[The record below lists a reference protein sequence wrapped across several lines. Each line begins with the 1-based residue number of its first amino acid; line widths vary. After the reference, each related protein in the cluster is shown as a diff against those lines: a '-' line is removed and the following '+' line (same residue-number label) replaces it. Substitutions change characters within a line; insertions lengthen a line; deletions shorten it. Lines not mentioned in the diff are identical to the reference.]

1 MVWTALVASAQTDT
15 LPYIPLYE
23 NAASKNA
30 PAADNHSVVHVASN
44 NDFIANEDLR
54 TFYNLYAAGKYRE
67 AIAHS
72 RRMSTADFDKLE
84 HQFHLKYA
92 IAAYK
97 EMELNEEADS
107 LAKLFY
113 QKNPFYETTLF
124 DPVSFRELLDNY
136 YTMPKFSVWLA
147 LSNNI
152 VMAKVDTVFVISNDT
167 MQRKP
172 DYKFNSFGVQVG
184 FEYHP
189 LKWLSVSVSPTLT
202 HTSYT
207 RSIRRHEM
215 SSYKFSDEYTT
226 IAFPMRI
233 EAGLYRRRAAFVPS
247 VFAGFQPKIIVKSDI
262 TSTHSLIGAM
272 DDRIE
277 KSNADDKNKV
287 NYSVLGGV
295 RLSYNIHRLTLFGE
309 VCMSMD
315 TKTFYDTK
323 KQYLHPDIVYKHLYI
338 PDVFLHQGDV
348 AISGCKAKPQVQ
360 NRCQIPLRL
369 QYQIIHPI

>member
-1 MVWTALVASAQTDT
+1 MKRFFFSILTITVMVWTALVASAQTDT
-15 LPYIPLYE
+15 LPYIPLYV

-113 QKNPFYETTLF
+113 QETPFYEPTLF

-172 DYKFNSFGVQVG
+172 DYKFNSFGFQVG

-272 DDRIE
+272 DDRLNN
-277 KSNADDKNKV
+277 SF
-287 NYSVLGGV
+287 S
-295 RLSYNIHRLTLFGE
+295 
-309 VCMSMD
+309 
-315 TKTFYDTK
+315 
-323 KQYLHPDIVYKHLYI
+323 
-338 PDVFLHQGDV
+338 
-348 AISGCKAKPQVQ
+348 
-360 NRCQIPLRL
+360 
-369 QYQIIHPI
+369 